1 MIERALLRRTLFPG
15 EETHSDIDTQTDRE
29 RETGEARAGQV
40 RAGSGSGTSTA
51 TLKST
56 MDTLVFLCQHT
67 CTVVL
72 PR

>member
-1 MIERALLRRTLFPG
+1 MVLCG
-15 EETHSDIDTQTDRE
+15 EDEQDTQDRNKTWTPQLQE
-29 RETGEARAGQV
+29 KQSCDVWRDDGQTQ
-40 RAGSGSGTSTA
+40 SGTSTA

-56 MDTLVFLCQHT
+56 MDTLVLRCQHT